1 MCDDLDCPYGSDCI
15 VGDDNLPHC
24 VCPDC
29 SDVSLDPVCGS
40 DQRTYKSEC
49 NLMRV
54 VCRYGRHISVVQKG
68 RCDEGKVIGCGTP
81 RMEGGREDQHKY
93 RSEYH
98 LMRIMCRYGRHISVV
113 QTGRCDESKDSLSG
127 AHGRGRLAYI

>member
-40 DQRTYKSEC
+40 DQRTYRSEC
-49 NLMRV
+49 HLMRV
-54 VCRYGRHISVVQKG
+54 VCRYGRRISVVQNG
-68 RCDEGKVIGCGTP
+68 ICDEGKG
-81 RMEGGREDQHKY
+81 
-93 RSEYH
+93 
-98 LMRIMCRYGRHISVV
+98 L
-113 QTGRCDESKDSLSG
+113 
-127 AHGRGRLAYI
+127 